1 MVRMEASCHGID
13 RGQERKEP
21 ATQGLAGAAGSV
33 GDLCDMPKTEEDK
46 IRDQLN
52 QGVWDQSSD
61 ELRQF
66 MMNRYVRGESDGD
79 DIPDKLKRHLRR
91 DGLFGKAVGIAIIL
105 GIGYLAFRFGGALS
119 AFVRSIF

>member
-1 MVRMEASCHGID
+1 
-13 RGQERKEP
+13 
-21 ATQGLAGAAGSV
+21 
-33 GDLCDMPKTEEDK
+33 MPKTEEDK